1 MCIAGRGGLGCGA
14 AVFGRNREA
23 ENVSRLRTAR
33 KSYAS
38 AAGRSLPQRRPASV
52 ECVRSAGFDPNRVAR
67 SPRIPRFTFGQE
79 NPTRGTKDAP
89 HEAMKHP
96 IESPRRRLAAKLLAA
111 AVAVRRAGAAPTRV
125 ALPSLLAVA
134 AAFALLLTA
143 AAQQPDKLRLD
154 LPDSLSLRLHGLD
167 TLPLPAGDLRMQAP
181 PVSWRPPLILSLIH
195 I

>member
-1 MCIAGRGGLGCGA
+1 
-14 AVFGRNREA
+14 
-23 ENVSRLRTAR
+23 
-33 KSYAS
+33 
-38 AAGRSLPQRRPASV
+38 
-52 ECVRSAGFDPNRVAR
+52 
-67 SPRIPRFTFGQE
+67 
-79 NPTRGTKDAP
+79 
-89 HEAMKHP
+89 MKHP

-181 PVSWRPPLILSLIH
+181 PVSWRPPLIEPLFPSIRIDRSGRPTRIYVINNIILQVGGYVNVTNGQAWIWSPYPNCYLDARTLSFPMPR
-195 I
+195 